1 MTFILGFWR
10 SRWCLLRLAVA
21 ITLLALFALDFDRAM
36 ARLRLQ
42 ALPDMDFAAEVRSLT
57 AQGRLGEAVVVA
69 DAGLAA
75 AGPDQAT
82 AEPIRVAR
90 EQAQAEQ
97 ASWLR
102 SAREVGLGAL
112 TGRGE
117 SAERLVG
124 AVASD
129 FFLVGDVR
137 DLVLQGVQ
145 QATTGDADE
154 VIVALSTLGIVTTLA
169 PEIDWAPSILK
180 AARKAGALSAKL
192 QAHILDAVKGR
203 KVTQVQSLCADAAT
217 LSTHLSPGGAIK
229 AMRGAQDAEDLAA
242 LAAFVNRR
250 ASGSGAALAVHVAG
264 PEAAQVAR
272 AGNALA
278 EARFIDAA
286 RKGKPGIAWFTSAAG
301 KAAIKPHALLGLGK
315 GLWKGNLT
323 ALAERI
329 VERLGPQAWWIIP
342 LLCVWT
348 LLELGC
354 LWRGLGGLRSAG
366 VTTPR
371 GA

>member
-1 MTFILGFWR
+1 M
-10 SRWCLLRLAVA
+10 S
-21 ITLLALFALDFDRAM
+21 LLALFALDFDRAM
-36 ARLRLQ
+36 ARLRLE

-69 DAGLAA
+69 DAGLAGA
-75 AGPDQAT
+75 ASNDQA

-90 EQAQAEQ
+90 EQAKAQQ

-102 SAREVGLGAL
+102 SAREVGIGAL

-154 VIVALSTLGIVTTLA
+154 VIVALSALGIVTTLA

-180 AARKAGALSAKL
+180 AARKAGAMSARL
-192 QAHILDAVKGR
+192 QAHIMDAVKAKNAGAVER
-203 KVTQVQSLCADAAT
+203 VCADAAT
-217 LSTHLSPGGAIK
+217 LSTHLSPGGAIS
-229 AMRGAQDAEDLAA
+229 AMRAADDAEDLAA

-250 ASGSGAALAVHVAG
+250 ASGGGASLAVHVAG
-264 PEAAQVAR
+264 PEAARVAR
-272 AGNALA
+272 LGDALA
-278 EARFIDAA
+278 EARLIDAA
-286 RKGKPGIAWFTSAAG
+286 RKGKPGLAWFTSAAG
-301 KAAIKPHALLGLGK
+301 RAAMKPHALLGLAK

-329 VERLGPQAWWIIP
+329 VERLGPHSWLIIP

-348 LLELGC
+348 LLELGW
-354 LWRGLGGLRSAG
+354 LWRGFAKPAS
-366 VTTPR
+366 VTNPR